1 MYRLGKLAMV
11 DFKMVFRDP
20 SLRIFLIMP
29 ALIFAIVLIFLP
41 YAMKNYQAISYYMP
55 IILMGA
61 TVQTSTMFG
70 FIYSMVFIHEKDI
83 NVARVYSILPFSKI
97 YFIVARLLFPFAIST
112 ILTLLLLLW
121 QPFYAFSF
129 LSMVALSIL
138 CGLVTPI
145 LALLVTVV
153 SKNKMV
159 GMTWYKLAN
168 LVIAIPLVAYLVPG
182 YDAYFFIFPTHWI
195 YQVLHGMMEGG
206 PTFFIFCVAYIYT
219 LLVGWFLLQ
228 RFKKMPVL

>member
-1 MYRLGKLAMV
+1 MYRLGKLAIV

-20 SLRIFLIMP
+20 SLRVFLIMP

-41 YAMKNYQAISYYMP
+41 YAMDNYQAISDYMP

-83 NVARVYSILPFSKI
+83 NMARVYSILPFSKV
-97 YFIVARLLFPFAIST
+97 YFVVARLLFPFVIST

-129 LSMVALSIL
+129 LSMVALSVL

-145 LALLVTVV
+145 LALLVTVL
-153 SKNKMV
+153 SKNKME

-168 LVIAIPLVAYLVPG
+168 LLVAIPLVAYLVPR
-182 YDAYFFIFPTHWI
+182 YEVYFSIFPTHWM
-195 YQVLHGMMEGG
+195 YQVLSLMMEGG
-206 PTFFIFCVAYIYT
+206 PTLRTFCIAYIYA
-219 LLVGWFLLQ
+219 LLVCWFLLK
-228 RFKKMPVL
+228 RFKQVPVL